1 MVRFFFRGVGKST
14 ERRMR
19 ARLTR
24 QVAERERQRLMF
36 VQGYRL
42 ATAEIVYRMPD
53 HPDLLQSYVWQDYDL
68 PPRYPALSK
77 FLAFWEANLDG
88 KLHSVRVTSA
98 GLIGPAKVR
107 NSESFMIH

>member
-1 MVRFFFRGVGKST
+1 
-14 ERRMR
+14 MR
-19 ARLTR
+19 N
-24 QVAERERQRLMF
+24 AERERQRLMF

-42 ATAEIVYRMPD
+42 ATAEILYRLPD

-98 GLIGPAKVR
+98 RLIGPGRYRTA
-107 NSESFMIH
+107 ESFMIH